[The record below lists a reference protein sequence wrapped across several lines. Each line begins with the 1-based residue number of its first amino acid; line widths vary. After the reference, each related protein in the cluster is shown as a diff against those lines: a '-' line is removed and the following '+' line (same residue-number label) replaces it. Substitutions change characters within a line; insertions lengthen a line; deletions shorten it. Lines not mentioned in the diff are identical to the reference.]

1 MTRRNQRQFPQRQNR
16 HNNGERHLMKK
27 LDLRK
32 VNYFKYDAQ
41 EIFDTT
47 KLDEKLW
54 NSLIASIVAKASRV
68 GIKEAKE
75 YIRKMEDEDVLP
87 NEIGKELNYLLD
99 KYKRWR

>member
-1 MTRRNQRQFPQRQNR
+1 MTRRNQRLLPQRQNR
-16 HNNGERHLMKK
+16 HNDGDRHLMKK

-41 EIFDTT
+41 EIFDSIEF
-47 KLDEKLW
+47 DEKVW
-54 NSLIASIVAKASRV
+54 NSLIASLVTKASRV

-75 YIRKMEDEDVLP
+75 YIYKMEDEDVLSQ
-87 NEIGKELNYLLD
+87 NVAKELMYLLD